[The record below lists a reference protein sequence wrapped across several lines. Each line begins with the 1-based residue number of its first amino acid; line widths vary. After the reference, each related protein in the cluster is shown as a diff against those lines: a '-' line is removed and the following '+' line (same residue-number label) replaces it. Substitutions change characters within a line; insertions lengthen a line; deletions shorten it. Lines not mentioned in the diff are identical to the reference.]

1 MDNNTHY
8 STEQLIDFLEGRLDS
23 SSSFALTKHLES
35 GCKVCNE
42 TFEIYKR
49 MFSAIQT
56 LHWKTPSPSAH
67 KKVVQAYS
75 EKYQAKTKTRWLPFF
90 RPAFIALTVLA
101 LITFAFLFNLNP
113 GVVYAGYL
121 ENVTGQVE
129 MKDPTTGSWHT
140 VTHGQSVPINASIRS
155 LSESQATIRF
165 PGGEHTLLGS
175 ESEVQLMAL
184 TQSQGLWEISLEQ
197 VSGQTENQT
206 AQKTDSFTIRTQV
219 GMANGH
225 NAHFILKI
233 LPHGSAEMRVLQGQ
247 VEIHTPTQN
256 SIINSGEIAI
266 FPSTNSTEL
275 SPGDTDGNLD
285 PSPYP
290 SPESSE
296 TAEPTLVPTKTPKNK
311 VIPTQTPNP
320 SDSSIIS
327 VPTDGATNSP
337 ISDVDC
343 SPGNSGGA
351 GNSGNASNSDEACKK

>member
-67 KKVVQAYS
+67 KKVVLAYS
-75 EKYQAKTKTRWLPFF
+75 EKYQAKTKTRLLPFF

-197 VSGQTENQT
+197 VSGQTDNHT
-206 AQKTDSFTIRTQV
+206 AQKTGSFSVHTQTGV
-219 GMANGH
+219 AHSN
-225 NAHFILKI
+225 NAHFVLKI
-233 LPHGSAEMRVLQGQ
+233 FTDGSAETRVLEGQ
-247 VEIHTPTQN
+247 VEIRTSTQN
-256 SIINSGEIAI
+256 SIIHPGKSGH
-266 FPSTNSTEL
+266 FPPIKSVEL
-275 SPGDTDGNLD
+275 PLD
-285 PSPYP
+285 
-290 SPESSE
+290 ENINII
-296 TAEPTLVPTKTPKNK
+296 EP
-311 VIPTQTPNP
+311 TPNP
-320 SDSSIIS
+320 IPELTATAELTLFPTITPTINLFKPQIPTPSFTPNLTIPTNGSENSI
-327 VPTDGATNSP
+327 NSE
-337 ISDVDC
+337 IDC

-351 GNSGNASNSDEACKK
+351 GNSENANNSESACK